1 MTSITEIDDQVFA
14 ESWESAFQRVFG
26 PRDGSA
32 WAFWQE
38 DREPMPVA
46 WRFVP
51 MLDHLT
57 HPLSARYSHH
67 DDGRDTPV
75 LEAAPLLAT
84 LRSLGREVFCLR
96 HGSNAWLLPPTEGAA
111 EQARLTLPDLI
122 GCYYLFDDH
131 ADWGV
136 LCDWDAEVS
145 IVGGTAPFI
154 AAYLHQSGGEEA
166 LRKRFR
172 QFDFGRKW
180 GDAMRPWSDVYR
192 NGLYRVFGWDAPPYP
207 NHGERFARRP
217 GDDEFQRQW
226 LPVLEHLIT
235 QAGTLETS
243 TPPWMTVPF
252 RGHVVT
258 EGGGQYEFGVS
269 NPHPK
274 LEEYNALLFVLSSD
288 DQWELCMVD
297 TDAALT
303 AANARI
309 MPPTVWALEVDE
321 FAGRPV
327 ATFGRQGNWVLLSLP
342 EGGSLLVGAP
352 SLVKRVTDRAGGLD
366 ACKERF
372 DAWAVAAELPA
383 EIIHAVRDG
392 VAGNGLSALRRLRS
406 SP

>member
-1 MTSITEIDDQVFA
+1 VTIITEIDDRVFA
-14 ESWESAFQRVFG
+14 ESWEPAFQRVFG

-57 HPLSARYSHH
+57 HPPSARYPHH
-67 DDGRDTPV
+67 DDGRDVPV
-75 LEAAPLLAT
+75 LEAVPFLAT
-84 LRSLGREVFCLR
+84 LRSLGRTAFCLR
-96 HGSNAWLLPPTEGAA
+96 HGRSAWLLPPTEEAS
-111 EQARLTLPDLI
+111 EQARLTLSGLI

-145 IVGGTAPFI
+145 IVGGDEAFI
-154 AAYLHQSGGEEA
+154 EAYLRQSGGEDA
-166 LRKRFR
+166 VIQRFR

-180 GDAMRPWSDVYR
+180 GDAMRPWSDAYR
-192 NGLYRVFGWDAPPYP
+192 NGLYQVFGWDAPSYP
-207 NHGERFARRP
+207 NHGERFDRRP
-217 GDDEFQRQW
+217 DDDEFQHQW
-226 LPVLEHLIT
+226 LPVLERLIT
-235 QAGTLETS
+235 KAGSLATA
-243 TPPWMTVPF
+243 TPAWVTVPF

-274 LEEYNALLFVLSSD
+274 LDEYNALLFILTSD

-297 TDAALT
+297 LDTALT
-303 AANARI
+303 AVNARI
-309 MPPTVWALEVDE
+309 MPPTVWALDVAE
-321 FAGRPV
+321 FAGRRV

-342 EGGSLLVGAP
+342 GGASLLAGEP
-352 SLVKRVTDRAGGLD
+352 SLMKRVTDRAGGLD

-372 DAWAVAAELPA
+372 DAWAAAAELPA
-383 EIIHAVRDG
+383 KIIHAVRDG
-392 VAGNGLSALRRLRS
+392 LVGNEQSPLWLLRS
-406 SP
+406 RP